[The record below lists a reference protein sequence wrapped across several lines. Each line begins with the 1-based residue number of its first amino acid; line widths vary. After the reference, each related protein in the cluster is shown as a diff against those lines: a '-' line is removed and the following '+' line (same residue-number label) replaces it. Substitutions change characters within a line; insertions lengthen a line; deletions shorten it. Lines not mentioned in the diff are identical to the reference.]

1 MKIADFGLAKLVR
14 RNADDG
20 ADEDATA
27 KKPFTLTGTHQVMGT
42 PRYMAPEQMQASSE
56 VDHRADIYSL
66 GVVFYEMLT
75 GELPIGRFD
84 PPSKKVRID
93 VRLDEVVIRS
103 LESAPDRRYQHASD
117 VKTDVESIVGDTRYR
132 AASPEAADFESSV
145 RHRLKVPA
153 IGLLVAGVVNLLASV
168 SIVLLL
174 VYVNLGYSMPG
185 LDFPDTYIEIAEI
198 VLFLVIAL
206 VSLVLGIILVLGS
219 ARMVDLQSYP
229 IAVFAAVA
237 SVLPLA
243 VGFPFGLPFGIW
255 ALLVLSRQD
264 VKAAFAGES
273 ALQQKKK
280 SGSDSA
286 MGGMIPIGLAVGVTL
301 GAATDNIAVFTSL
314 GLIFGII
321 AGSLIDTNR
330 RQKSKD

>member
-1 MKIADFGLAKLVR
+1 M
-14 RNADDG
+14 
-20 ADEDATA
+20 
-27 KKPFTLTGTHQVMGT
+27 
-42 PRYMAPEQMQASSE
+42 
-56 VDHRADIYSL
+56 
-66 GVVFYEMLT
+66 
-75 GELPIGRFD
+75 
-84 PPSKKVRID
+84 
-93 VRLDEVVIRS
+93 
-103 LESAPDRRYQHASD
+103 
-117 VKTDVESIVGDTRYR
+117 
-132 AASPEAADFESSV
+132 
-145 RHRLKVPA
+145 
-153 IGLLVAGVVNLLASV
+153 NLLASV
-168 SIVLLL
+168 SIVLLV
-174 VYVNLGYSMPG
+174 VYVNLGYSVPG
-185 LDFPDTYIEIAEI
+185 LDFSDQYIGIAEI

-314 GLIFGII
+314 GAIFGII
-321 AGSLIDTNR
+321 AGSLIDTKR

>member
-1 MKIADFGLAKLVR
+1 
-14 RNADDG
+14 
-20 ADEDATA
+20 
-27 KKPFTLTGTHQVMGT
+27 
-42 PRYMAPEQMQASSE
+42 
-56 VDHRADIYSL
+56 
-66 GVVFYEMLT
+66 MLT

-185 LDFPDTYIEIAEI
+185 LDFSDQPDTYIEIAKI

-237 SVLPLA
+237 SVL
-243 VGFPFGLPFGIW
+243 
-255 ALLVLSRQD
+255 R
-264 VKAAFAGES
+264 
-273 ALQQKKK
+273 
-280 SGSDSA
+280 
-286 MGGMIPIGLAVGVTL
+286 
-301 GAATDNIAVFTSL
+301 
-314 GLIFGII
+314 
-321 AGSLIDTNR
+321 
-330 RQKSKD
+330 